1 MSTCFVRFV
10 SSNTLNYDSST
21 KWIYDNDN
29 SRCNTLLIQDCSKW
43 ICQELNSE
51 SPALTL
57 LICHGE
63 AEDEAAAAWGPLAA
77 TAAAWIWRKRWLPES
92 LNHRFLLE
100 SIDAGLVDE
109 RLTKP

>member
-29 SRCNTLLIQDCSKW
+29 SRYNTLLIQDCSKW

-57 LICHGE
+57 LICQGE
-63 AEDEAAAAWGPLAA
+63 AEDEAAVAWDPLAA
-77 TAAAWIWRKRWLPES
+77 AAAAEVPKPLPPLGSGGKDGS
-92 LNHRFLLE
+92 LK
-100 SIDAGLVDE
+100 V
-109 RLTKP
+109 

>member
-1 MSTCFVRFV
+1 M

-29 SRCNTLLIQDCSKW
+29 SRYNTLLIQDCSKW

-63 AEDEAAAAWGPLAA
+63 AEDEAA
-77 TAAAWIWRKRWLPES
+77 TAAAWIWRNRWLSES

-109 RLTKP
+109 RLTIMTTLTKLK

>member
-1 MSTCFVRFV
+1 M

-21 KWIYDNDN
+21 
-29 SRCNTLLIQDCSKW
+29 KW

-63 AEDEAAAAWGPLAA
+63 AEAEAAAAWGPLAA
-77 TAAAWIWRKRWLPES
+77 TAAAWIWRNRWLSES

-109 RLTKP
+109 RLTIMTTLTKLK

>member
-1 MSTCFVRFV
+1 MMSTCFVRFM

-29 SRCNTLLIQDCSKW
+29 SRYNTLLIQDCSKW

-57 LICHGE
+57 LICQGE
-63 AEDEAAAAWGPLAA
+63 AEDEAAAAWAPLAA
-77 TAAAWIWRKRWLPES
+77 ATVEAPKPPPPLGSGGTDGS
-92 LNHRFLLE
+92 LK
-100 SIDAGLVDE
+100 V
-109 RLTKP
+109 